1 MCVLLLPS
9 SGQRSNLWH
18 VGVLSFPPCGIWRS
32 YWFVQSSDWCLY
44 PVSLFEIWGGVRD
57 GGGRKDGRK
66 GGHVCAHEGAHMQ
79 HCEAVSPGT

>member
-44 PVSLFEIWGGVRD
+44 PVSLFEIWGG
-57 GGGRKDGRK
+57 GAGWGRKEGWKEGRAC
-66 GGHVCAHEGAHMQ
+66 VCA
-79 HCEAVSPGT
+79 